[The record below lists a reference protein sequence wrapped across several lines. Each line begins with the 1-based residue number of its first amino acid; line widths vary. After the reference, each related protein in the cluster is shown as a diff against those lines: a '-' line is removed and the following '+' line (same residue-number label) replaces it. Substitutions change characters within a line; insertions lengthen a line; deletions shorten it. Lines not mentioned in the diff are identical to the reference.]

1 MMLTPIKMLRIMKM
15 MLTPIKMLRIMVFRT
30 QSGVEYH
37 NDDHIADSS
46 TYVIKNAIHVQGNY
60 AFIHRTFCDAN
71 IEAI

>member
-46 TYVIKNAIHVQGNY
+46 TYVIKNAIHV
-60 AFIHRTFCDAN
+60 
-71 IEAI
+71 